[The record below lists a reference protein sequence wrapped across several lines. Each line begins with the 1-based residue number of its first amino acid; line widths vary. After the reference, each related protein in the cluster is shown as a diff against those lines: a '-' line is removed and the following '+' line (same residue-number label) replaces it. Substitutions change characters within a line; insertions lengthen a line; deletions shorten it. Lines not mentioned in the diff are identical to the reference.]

1 MKAFSCISNVFAIEP
16 IVEAAAETGCDCI
29 HLIQW
34 KFSRT
39 DIIRETATRYR
50 LLVALEAKGFRVI
63 GSSD

>member
-16 IVEAAAETGCDCI
+16 IAEAAAETGCDCI

-39 DIIRETATRYR
+39 
-50 LLVALEAKGFRVI
+50 EAKGFRVI